1 MILVTGATGHVGRH
15 VVSGLL
21 EAGEKVRA
29 LSRNPGSRPWP
40 PGVEV
45 LPGDLTQPGTLAAA
59 LGGVDSM
66 YLFPVFG
73 AVPDAVEA
81 ARQAGVKHVVMLSS
95 QAIEYSTGDPH
106 LACEEAVTA
115 SGLSWTFVRTGAL
128 MVNDLHWAGQFA
140 GEGVVRGAYESSP
153 LAPID
158 ERDIA
163 AVVVR
168 SLLTPRSGTVHTVT
182 GPQSLTQVDRV
193 RIAGQV
199 LGRTVPFEEL
209 PREHVRK
216 QMTAHL
222 PAALVDELLDHR
234 ASLVGTTAEVLPTV
248 EQVTGRAPYTYAEW
262 LAHHEADFRPA
273 GQAAAGH

>member
-1 MILVTGATGHVGRH
+1 MILVTGATGHVGKHIVRGM
-15 VVSGLL
+15 V

-73 AVPDAVEA
+73 AVPGAVEA

-95 QAIEYSTGDPH
+95 QAIEYSSGDPH

-140 GEGVVRGAYESSP
+140 GEGVVRGAYGSSP

-163 AVVVR
+163 AVVVS
-168 SLLTPRSGTVHTVT
+168 SLLTPRSGTVHT
-182 GPQSLTQVDRV
+182 
-193 RIAGQV
+193 
-199 LGRTVPFEEL
+199 
-209 PREHVRK
+209 
-216 QMTAHL
+216 
-222 PAALVDELLDHR
+222 
-234 ASLVGTTAEVLPTV
+234 
-248 EQVTGRAPYTYAEW
+248 VTGRAPYTYAEW